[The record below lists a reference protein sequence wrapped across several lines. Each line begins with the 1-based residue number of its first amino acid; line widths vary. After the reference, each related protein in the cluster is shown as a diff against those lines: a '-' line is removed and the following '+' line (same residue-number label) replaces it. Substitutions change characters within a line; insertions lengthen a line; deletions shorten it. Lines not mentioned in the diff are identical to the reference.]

1 VLQSSTVERFLPGGI
16 GASGGGNGYVA
27 GVAMEEMRRSC
38 SMAPS
43 RAIAALVALG
53 TALGLLATACAPQPP
68 EVEVPVSQWPGYEF
82 FVLAHHEGLDRAA
95 GIRIRPVE
103 YPDPQ
108 DIVHAYLRGDV
119 RIAPLTTVEVVDIC
133 ARAPER
139 CPAVVLVLDESIG
152 ADVVLARP
160 KITSVADLRGR
171 RVAVA
176 FSTLGPFVLARAL
189 ERSGVPL
196 AAVTLRGMTLGAMG
210 SALARGDVDAAVFYP
225 PFSTQAERQQKLRR
239 LFDSRAIPGQ
249 IFDVL
254 AVEPAWLR
262 EHPTEAEALV
272 RAWAQA
278 HTHAALHPDVSHAVM
293 AKREQLP
300 LAEFRTTLA
309 GLRFFPLEQQ
319 GELLAA
325 GGPIARN
332 LAAVQRVQ
340 RQLGVLPP
348 EGPLP
353 AVTDGPVRQA
363 LAR

>member
-1 VLQSSTVERFLPGGI
+1 MAAAL
-16 GASGGGNGYVA
+16 AA
-27 GVAMEEMRRSC
+27 MGV
-38 SMAPS
+38 
-43 RAIAALVALG
+43 ALVA
-53 TALGLLATACAPQPP
+53 AACAPHPP
-68 EVEVPVSQWPGYEF
+68 VVEVPVSQWPGYEF
-82 FVLAHHEGLDRAA
+82 FVLARHEGLDRDA

-119 RIAPLTTVEVVDIC
+119 RMAPLTTVEVVDIC

-139 CPAVVLVLDESIG
+139 CPAVILVLDESTG

-160 KITSVADLRGR
+160 PTSSVADLRGR

-176 FSTLGPFVLARAL
+176 FSTLGPYVLARAL

-196 AAVTLRGMTLGAMG
+196 AEVTLRGMTLGAMG

-225 PFSTQAERQQKLRR
+225 PFSTRAERQRKLRR
-239 LFDSRAIPGQ
+239 LFDSRAIPGE

-262 EHPTEAEALV
+262 EHPAEASALV
-272 RAWAQA
+272 RAWGLA
-278 HTHAALHPDVSHAVM
+278 HTHAAAHPNISDAVM

-300 LAEFRTTLA
+300 LAEFRTTMA
-309 GLRFFPLEQQ
+309 GLRFFRLEQQ
-319 GELLAA
+319 ASLLAV

-332 LAAVQRVQ
+332 LAEVQRVQ
-340 RQLGVLPP
+340 RQLGVLPA
-348 EGPLP
+348 GGALP
-353 AVTDGPVRQA
+353 AVNDGPVRQA
-363 LAR
+363 LVR

>member
-1 VLQSSTVERFLPGGI
+1 ML
-16 GASGGGNGYVA
+16 
-27 GVAMEEMRRSC
+27 RSC
-38 SMAPS
+38 SVASS
-43 RAIAALVALG
+43 RAIATLVALG
-53 TALGLLATACAPQPP
+53 TVLGLFATACATRRPV
-68 EVEVPVSQWPGYEF
+68 VEVPVSKWPGYEF
-82 FVLAHHEGLDRAA
+82 FVLAHHEGLDRTA

-133 ARAPER
+133 ARASER
-139 CPAVVLVLDESIG
+139 CPVVVLVLDESTG

-160 KITSVADLRGR
+160 TIRSVADLRGR

-210 SALARGDVDAAVFYP
+210 VALARGDVDAAVLYP
-225 PFSTQAERQQKLRR
+225 PFSMQAERQQNLRR
-239 LFDSRAIPGQ
+239 LFDSREIPGE

-254 AVEPAWLR
+254 AIEPAWLR
-262 EHPTEAEALV
+262 EHPAEVEALV

-278 HTHAALHPDVSHAVM
+278 HTHAVSHPDASHAVM
-293 AKREQLP
+293 AKREELP

-319 GELLAA
+319 KPLLAP
-325 GGPIARN
+325 GGPIVRN
-332 LAAVQRVQ
+332 LVAVQRVQ
-340 RQLGVLPP
+340 RQLGVLPA
-348 EGPLP
+348 GGVLP
-353 AVTDGPVRQA
+353 VVTDGPVRQA